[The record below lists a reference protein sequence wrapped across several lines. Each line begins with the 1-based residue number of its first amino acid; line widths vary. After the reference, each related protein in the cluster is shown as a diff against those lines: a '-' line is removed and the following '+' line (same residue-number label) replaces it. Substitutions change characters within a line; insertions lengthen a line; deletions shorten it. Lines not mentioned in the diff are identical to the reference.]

1 MMIATHCGSTQ
12 NISHSGLKLEFVSVC
27 KMSACYA
34 YVQLKACGINEQQD
48 LILCIYYYYYVGLF
62 FFCLSSV
69 NMSGINPGLMKS
81 RKCSH

>member
-27 KMSACYA
+27 KISACYA

-62 FFCLSSV
+62 FLPQLSEYEW
-69 NMSGINPGLMKS
+69 NKS
-81 RKCSH
+81 WPDEI

>member
-48 LILCIYYYYYVGLF
+48 LILCIYYYYYYVGLF
-62 FFCLSSV
+62 FFLPQLSEYER
-69 NMSGINPGLMKS
+69 NKS
-81 RKCSH
+81 WPDEI

>member
-48 LILCIYYYYYVGLF
+48 LILCIYYYCYVGLF
-62 FFCLSSV
+62 FFLPQLSEYER
-69 NMSGINPGLMKS
+69 NKS
-81 RKCSH
+81 WPDEI